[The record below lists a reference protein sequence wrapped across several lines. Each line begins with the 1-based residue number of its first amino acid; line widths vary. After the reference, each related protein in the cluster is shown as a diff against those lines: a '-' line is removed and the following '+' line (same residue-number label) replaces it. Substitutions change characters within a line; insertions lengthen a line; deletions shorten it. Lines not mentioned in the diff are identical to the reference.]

1 MKFIASDKDFMK
13 LRSILVQKGIP
24 EIICKLLENA
34 SASKYDYTGKEH
46 NQYKGY
52 FYFFETDENVVK
64 ELYDCLV
71 FDTEISNHFLV
82 QIYRK
87 LFKKQE
93 NKNNSNNSADSD
105 IDFALPF

>member
-1 MKFIASDKDFMK
+1 MKFIASDKDFLK
-13 LRSILVQKGIP
+13 LRNILVAKDKP
-24 EIICKLLENA
+24 DIICKLLENA

-46 NQYKGY
+46 GQYKGY
-52 FYFFETDENVVK
+52 FYFFESEEDIVREI
-64 ELYDCLV
+64 YDCIV

-93 NKNNSNNSADSD
+93 NKNNSNNSNESD

>member
-1 MKFIASDKDFMK
+1 MKFIASDKDFLK
-13 LRSILVQKGIP
+13 LRNILVTKDKAD
-24 EIICKLLENA
+24 IICKLLENA

-52 FYFFETDENVVK
+52 FYFFESDEDIVR
-64 ELYDCLV
+64 EIYDCIV

-93 NKNNSNNSADSD
+93 NKNNSNNASDSD
-105 IDFALPF
+105 ADFALPF

>member
-1 MKFIASDKDFMK
+1 MKFIASDKDFLK
-13 LRSILVQKGIP
+13 LRNILVSKDKAD
-24 EIICKLLENA
+24 IICKLLENA

-52 FYFFETDENVVK
+52 FYFFESEEDIVREI
-64 ELYDCLV
+64 YDCIV
-71 FDTEISNHFLV
+71 FDCEISNHFLV

-93 NKNNSNNSADSD
+93 NKNNEKNNN
-105 IDFALPF
+105 DFDVDFSMPF